1 MFIVDTASPRSLVPL
16 SIFSSFAGSP
26 AQCSLF
32 TADGKPL
39 YQAGVIDL
47 TLQCNK
53 FPNTYFSHHFFLAD
67 VQNAILGLDF
77 LCKYHFI
84 VDTFDK
90 SITIQK
96 LFSHD
101 QLPPLQPIDYAFCSY
116 SDIFDLFPDL
126 TSSTVAIPKRHIFEH
141 ILEVDG
147 LPIFLSPKKTQFW
160 KS

>member
-1 MFIVDTASPRSLVPL
+1 MPIDAFNIADASPEDNSPFIWLHDTHNNIMFIVDTASPRSLVPL
-16 SIFSSFAGSP
+16 SKFLSFAGSP

-47 TLQCNK
+47 TLQFNK
-53 FPNTYFSHHFFLAD
+53 FPNTYFSHHFILAD
-67 VQNAILGLDF
+67 VQNAILRLDF

-101 QLPPLQPIDYAFCSY
+101 QLHPPPSY
-116 SDIFDLFPDL
+116 NLLTMLLFL
-126 TSSTVAIPKRHIFEH
+126 FRH
-141 ILEVDG
+141 L
-147 LPIFLSPKKTQFW
+147 
-160 KS
+160 

>member
-1 MFIVDTASPRSLVPL
+1 MFIVDTASPQSLIPL
-16 SIFSSFAGSP
+16 SKFPSFARSP

-47 TLQCNK
+47 TLQFNK
-53 FPNTYFSHHFFLAD
+53 FPNTYFSHHFILAD

-90 SITIQK
+90 SII
-96 LFSHD
+96 
-101 QLPPLQPIDYAFCSY
+101 I
-116 SDIFDLFPDL
+116 
-126 TSSTVAIPKRHIFEH
+126 
-141 ILEVDG
+141 
-147 LPIFLSPKKTQFW
+147 
-160 KS
+160 